1 MIFDYF
7 VLGGV
12 LFGLAVT
19 FVYCGITGISP
30 VPSSRTSKKTILASL
45 PKDSSG
51 TVYELGAGW
60 GTLAFPL
67 ARRYP
72 QNKVV
77 AYELSPL
84 PWLFM
89 KFRRLLAGPRN
100 LTILRRNFLKVN
112 LASAGVIVCYLH
124 PQALEKLVPKLEEEL
139 AQDALVISNT
149 FHFPGWVPSLVH
161 TLEDTMCPEILIY
174 QVGPAL
180 SRIAADAS
188 QNLPF
193 C

>member
-7 VLGGV
+7 LLGGV
-12 LFGLAVT
+12 LFGLALT
-19 FVYCGITGISP
+19 FAYCGITGISP
-30 VPSSRTSKKTILASL
+30 VPSSRTSRKAILASL
-45 PKDSSG
+45 PENPSG

-72 QNKVV
+72 GKEVV

-89 KFRRLLAGPRN
+89 KLRWHLTGPRN
-100 LTILRRNFLKVN
+100 LNIRRRNFLRAN
-112 LASAGVIVCYLH
+112 LASAGLIICYLH
-124 PQALEKLVPKLEEEL
+124 PQALEKLVPKLEKEL
-139 AQDALVISNT
+139 ASEALIISNT
-149 FHFPGWVPSLVH
+149 FHFPGWVPSFVQQ
-161 TLEDTMCPEILIY
+161 LEDTMCPELLFY

-180 SRIAADAS
+180 SKIAIDAS